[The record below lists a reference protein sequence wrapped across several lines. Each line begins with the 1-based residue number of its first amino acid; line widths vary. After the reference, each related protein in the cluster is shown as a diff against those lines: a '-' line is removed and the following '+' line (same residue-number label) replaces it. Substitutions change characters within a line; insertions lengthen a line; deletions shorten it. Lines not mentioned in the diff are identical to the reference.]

1 MPWSNTCPMSERKK
15 FIEEW
20 LQKEWSMTDLCAAYG
35 ISRKTGYKWCER
47 FKIGGFAALED
58 DSRAPDLHPNATP
71 AAVVER
77 IVEFRHRHPFW
88 GPRKIRERLA
98 RLHPDVQWPA
108 NSTIGDL
115 LKAHG
120 LVMRRR
126 VRRRTPIYEGPFID
140 QLRPN
145 DVWAMDFKGW
155 FRTAD
160 GSRIDPFTVSDWASR
175 YLIRCRAVTSTDG
188 ETVKGQLTIAFRE
201 YGLPRAIRSDNGAPF
216 ATVGLGGLSALSV
229 WLIRLGITPERIR
242 PAHPEENGVHE
253 RMHRTLKQQTA
264 NPPKENPE
272 AQNEAFDRFIPEFN
286 DERPHEALDMK
297 TPSDVYTPSMRP
309 FPKKLPEIEYPAGSV
324 TRLVSDNGTIRFQDK
339 RIYLTNALIF
349 EHVRLEETGTGWNV
363 WYGPIL
369 LGQLDLKRESVK
381 RLPTKVLPM
390 CPV

>member
-1 MPWSNTCPMSERKK
+1 VP
-15 FIEEW
+15 
-20 LQKEWSMTDLCAAYG
+20 
-35 ISRKTGYKWCER
+35 
-47 FKIGGFAALED
+47 
-58 DSRAPDLHPNATP
+58 
-71 AAVVER
+71 
-77 IVEFRHRHPFW
+77 
-88 GPRKIRERLA
+88 
-98 RLHPDVQWPA
+98 
-108 NSTIGDL
+108 
-115 LKAHG
+115 
-120 LVMRRR
+120 
-126 VRRRTPIYEGPFID
+126 RRTPIYEGPFID

-175 YLIRCRAVTSTDG
+175 YLIRCRAETSTDG
-188 ETVKGQLTIAFRE
+188 ETVKGQLAMAFRE

-264 NPPKENPE
+264 NPPKANPQ
-272 AQNEAFDRFIPEFN
+272 AQNEAFDEFIPEFN

-297 TPSDVYTPSMRP
+297 TPSDVYTPSPRP
-309 FPKKLPEIEYPAGSV
+309 FPKKLPEIEYPAGSI
-324 TRLVSDNGTIRFQDK
+324 TRLVSDNGTIGFKDI
-339 RIYLTNALIF
+339 RIYLSNALMY
-349 EHVRLEETGTGWNV
+349 ERVRLDETDTGWNV
-363 WYGPIL
+363 LYGPIL
-369 LGQLDLKRESVK
+369 LGQLDLERETVK